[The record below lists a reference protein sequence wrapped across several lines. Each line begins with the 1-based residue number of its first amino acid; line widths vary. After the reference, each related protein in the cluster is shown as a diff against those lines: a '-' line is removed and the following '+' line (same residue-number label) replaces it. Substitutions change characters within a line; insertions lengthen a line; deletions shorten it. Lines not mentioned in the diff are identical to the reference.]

1 MLLEDLG
8 VLATAQDLTAG
19 AADSENVIDLGAI
32 ADVGFIDMWLSIIT
46 ETAIG
51 GAAGTSSTFS
61 IALVVGTA
69 ANLTTFKTV
78 LTIDMLN
85 DVADPRIAAVD
96 RNIANCEV
104 GMMVSELAD
113 ATYRYLGLICTL
125 ADGNGTATLSINAA
139 ISPSKPR
146 TKDDVQVTRSNVG
159 VPT

>member
-32 ADVGFIDMWLSIIT
+32 ANVGFTDMFLSIIT

-51 GAAGTSSTFS
+51 GSAGTSSTYS
-61 IALVVGTA
+61 IALVVA
-69 ANLTTFKTV
+69 AETTLDTIRTV
-78 LTIDMLN
+78 LTIDIAN
-85 DVADPRIAAVD
+85 DVADPRIAEIE
-96 RNIANCEV
+96 RNIAACEIGTMV
-104 GMMVSELAD
+104 GEAAD